1 MNIKNT
7 IRCTLLLLF
16 GGLESY
22 AQSNPKPA
30 GAYINAGAGWTPLLG
45 TATAGAITYN
55 PVPTA
60 LFIYNTSL
68 AKWVPWDGSS
78 SGAPPSGACGGDLGG
93 TFPNCTVV
101 GSHIVS
107 GTAGFTGP
115 VSITSTATSGNLLF
129 INTSSLFG
137 SAVAPV
143 LLQGNAS
150 SGPAFGFT
158 NTTYGANNKTWD
170 IYQNP
175 TSFNFRTSDDA
186 NSSNV
191 TWLSAVRSGNAITG
205 VTSSSGSGTWAHTG
219 SFTTTGNITA
229 QGTVNSTANTSP
241 ASIINSGVALS
252 ASPTVADVVYYDASR
267 TTNNHVAD
275 ALWLSGSYSL
285 RFKSDDQASATTFFA
300 AAGGQ
305 ASGITG
311 ITSSSGTGT
320 WTHTGPFTATGNI
333 TAPSFIGNASSATN
347 LPGGLL
353 GSMPYQSAAS
363 TTAMLAGSTS
373 SAIAVLTQQG
383 NGTISAIPAWNAAT
397 GTGLVVFATSPTIAT
412 PTLTGTT
419 NSGPIT
425 ANGALTT
432 NLSLVSTRATGT
444 APLTVTSVTPVANM
458 VVAKHPTALYC
469 GTAAACTAT
478 AALNSQMVYGS
489 ATLTT
494 GAVTVTGISPA
505 FADTAYICTVTSKTT
520 SSAAIFNVQNVST
533 SSFTING
540 SGSAGDVVGYIC
552 VR

>member
-68 AKWVPWDGSS
+68 AKWVPWDGTS
-78 SGAPPSGACGGDLGG
+78 SGGGG
-93 TFPNCTVV
+93 TGTVTSVSATGNALVAVNVTDPTTTPLIVLTLPNQNANSVFGNFTGSSAVPTFSSTPQFNGANITGLNFTQIGGSASIAQLPATVIQTV
-101 GSHIVS
+101 
-107 GTAGFTGP
+107 GTATAN
-115 VSITSTATSGNLLF
+115 VILKRTTSNTATD
-129 INTSSLFG
+129 SSLTDNG
-137 SAVAPV
+137 TTITTTEAINAGAVA
-143 LLQGNAS
+143 
-150 SGPAFGFT
+150 
-158 NTTYGANNKTWD
+158 
-170 IYQNP
+170 
-175 TSFNFRTSDDA
+175 
-186 NSSNV
+186 
-191 TWLSAVRSGNAITG
+191 
-205 VTSSSGSGTWAHTG
+205 
-219 SFTTTGNITA
+219 TTGNITA

-241 ASIINSGVALS
+241 ASITNSGVALS